1 MPARYEFGHA
11 LIRHAL
17 YTQLNPDRRAR
28 LHLRTAQALEH
39 GPVTDEQVVA
49 LATHYRLAGRFAA
62 PERSIDYAVR
72 AGEVACV
79 SRAKRTAISEMANR
93 DFGRSRTPIS
103 DEAEQ
108 SFRLMPNTHF
118 G

>member
-1 MPARYEFGHA
+1 MRGPHA
-11 LIRHAL
+11 SDVWMDG
-17 YTQLNPDRRAR
+17 Q
-28 LHLRTAQALEH
+28 
-39 GPVTDEQVVA
+39 PVGLGA
-49 LATHYRLAGRFAA
+49 ATRF
-62 PERSIDYAVR
+62 E
-72 AGEVACV
+72 GEVRGMSVKIDEILEVLAQVCITGENEQPF
-79 SRAKRTAISEMANR
+79 RKLANR